1 MPVIGLTGG
10 IASGKSTVASLFQAK
25 GATVLDAD
33 VIARELVAPGASA
46 LEEIR
51 RRFGDALIAP
61 NGWLD
66 RGALGSIVFSDPQA
80 REDLNEIL
88 HPRIFGKLREGI
100 AQAGPDALIVV
111 EAALLVESAPW
122 DTGELKLDALVVID
136 SGVEHQVGR
145 AVARGMSEEE
155 VRARVEAQVSSG
167 ERKAAADFVI
177 DNSGSP
183 ADLEEQFEMLW
194 RQLQEKL
201 PDTSTTM
208 VSPGD

>member
-51 RRFGDALIAP
+51 KRFGDEVIAQD
-61 NGWLD
+61 GWLD
-66 RGALGSIVFSDPQA
+66 RSALGSIVFSDEQA

-100 AQAGPDALIVV
+100 AQAGPEALVVV

-122 DTGELKLDALVVID
+122 DSGELKLDALVVVD
-136 SGVEHQVGR
+136 SGVEHQIAR
-145 AVARGMSEEE
+145 ALGRGMSEDEA
-155 VRARVEAQVSSG
+155 RARVEAQVSST
-167 ERKAAADFVI
+167 ERRAAADYVI
-177 DNSGSP
+177 DNSGTP

-194 RQLQEKL
+194 RQLGERL
-201 PDTSTTM
+201 GGP
-208 VSPGD
+208 

>member
-51 RRFGDALIAP
+51 ERFGVGVIGED
-61 NGWLD
+61 GWLD
-66 RGALGSIVFSDPQA
+66 RAALGAIVFSDPGA
-80 REDLNEIL
+80 REELNNIL

-100 AQAGPDALIVV
+100 AQAGPDALVVV

-136 SGVEHQVGR
+136 SGVEHQMDR

-155 VRARVEAQVSSG
+155 ARARVEAQVSST
-167 ERKAAADFVI
+167 ERRAAADYVV

-194 RQLQEKL
+194 RQLGERFR
-201 PDTSTTM
+201 
-208 VSPGD
+208 